1 MDKFLPITLEE
12 AISKGWEELDVII
25 VTGDAYV
32 DHPSFGSAVI
42 GRILEYYGFRVG
54 IISQP
59 DWRDK
64 ESFKILGKPRLF
76 FGITAGNVDS
86 LVANYTPNKRRRKED
101 AYTPGGI
108 PGKRPD
114 RATIV
119 YSNIVHEIYPDVPII
134 LGGLE
139 ASLRRFSHYD
149 FWDDKVRHS
158 IILDSRAKVI
168 VYGMGEK
175 QVVEIAKNLALGKS
189 WYEIYMIPGIVY
201 VLNEKEFNELLRDK
215 DYLILPSFEEV
226 SQDKDRYFDFQ
237 MLLLEGVKRRKILVQ
252 RDGNRY
258 IIQNPPPIY
267 NTQDLDF
274 IYSLPFQRLPHPSY
288 RDRIPALETVMTSI
302 TSHRGCF
309 GSCTFCS
316 LNLHQGWQVISR
328 SEEAILEEASRLTKH
343 KIFRGTI
350 NDVGGPTANMYK
362 LRCKIYKV
370 PGSCADRECLFPDI
384 CKNLEIDYSHQL
396 KLLKKIKGISGVKHI
411 FIASGIRYDLA
422 LKDEEYIKEIIKGEY
437 IGGHLSTAPEHIKD
451 HILEIMKKP
460 KFEVYE
466 KFTSIFEKIVRRLG
480 SETYIIPYFISS
492 HPGSTLKDAWDL
504 AMYVKELGYYLE
516 QIQDYTPLPLTPA
529 SCAFYTGY
537 HTLRKEEIYV
547 AKSYEERRL
556 QRALV
561 QYRDAKNREFLIRH
575 RDKIPFSLEKLFKKN
590 N

>member
-1 MDKFLPITLEE
+1 MNKFLPITLEE
-12 AISKGWEELDVII
+12 AKSKGWDELDVII

-42 GRILEYYGFRVG
+42 GRVLEYYGFKVG
-54 IISQP
+54 ILPQS

-64 ESFKILGKPRLF
+64 ESFKVLGRPKLF
-76 FGITAGNVDS
+76 FGITAGSVDS
-86 LVANYTPNKRRRKED
+86 LVANYTPNKRKRRED

-119 YSNIVHEIYPDVPII
+119 YSNVVHEIYPDVPII

-149 FWDDKVRHS
+149 FWDDKIRHS
-158 IILDSRAKVI
+158 IILDSRAKII

-175 QVVEIAKNLALGKS
+175 QIVEIAKNLALGKP
-189 WYEIYMIPGIVY
+189 WHEIYLIPGIVY
-201 VLNEKEFNELLRDK
+201 VLSEREFSEFFKDK
-215 DYLILPSFEEV
+215 DYIMLPSFEEV
-226 SQDKDRYFDFQ
+226 SQDKDKYFDFQ
-237 MLLLEGVKRRKILVQ
+237 MLLLDGIKRRKFLIQ

-288 RDRIPALETVMTSI
+288 KEEIPALETVMTSI

-316 LNLHQGWQVISR
+316 LNLHQGWQVVSR
-328 SEEAILEEASRLTKH
+328 SEKSILEEVHNLTKL
-343 KIFRGTI
+343 KIFKGTI
-350 NDVGGPTANMYK
+350 SDVGGPTANMYK
-362 LRCKIYKV
+362 LRCKIYGV
-370 PGSCADRECLFPDI
+370 PGSCTYRECLFPDI
-384 CKNLEIDYSHQL
+384 CKNLEVDYSHQL
-396 KLLKKIKGISGVKHI
+396 KLLKKIKDISGVKHI

-422 LKDEEYIKEIIKGEY
+422 LKDEGYIREIVREGY
-437 IGGHLSTAPEHIKD
+437 IGGHLSVAPEHIKD

-466 KFTSIFEKIVRRLG
+466 RFISTFEKTVRRLRK
-480 SETYIIPYFISS
+480 EIYVIPYFISS
-492 HPGSTLKDAWDL
+492 HPGATLQDAWDL
-504 AMYVKELGYYLE
+504 AMYVKSLGHYLE
-516 QIQDYTPLPLTPA
+516 QIQDYTPLPLTTA
-529 SCAFYTGY
+529 SCAFYTEY
-537 HTLRKEEIYV
+537 HPLRKERIYV
-547 AKSYEERRL
+547 AKTYEERRL

-561 QYRDAKNREFLIRH
+561 QYRDAKNREFLLKH
-575 RDKIPFSLEKLFKKN
+575 RDKIPFPLGKLFKR
-590 N
+590 